1 MVNYLSEVDILT
13 INARIIQRE
22 GEKHQVSHVIDAE
35 ALHFLI
41 EQPKQISFG
50 QELYPTFSSKAGI
63 LLIKLIKKHV
73 FDDANKRT
81 ATIAFLLFL
90 KRNSYHLKCSWKELA
105 DYTLSIAQVDDSE
118 LEYTDIYHWVSENI
132 KK

>member
-22 GEKHQVSHVIDAE
+22 GEKHQVSHVRDAE

-73 FDDANKRT
+73 FDD
-81 ATIAFLLFL
+81 
-90 KRNSYHLKCSWKELA
+90 HLKCSWKELA